1 MTLVEFPSFR
11 RARGTLPFIIG
22 VLSLVLIVLFP
33 LLSPALLHTFAAALF
48 AALLFQSLLG
58 AGYASFHAAALTAL
72 TFAQAGILLSA
83 AGRAGSIWLAL
94 ASFCVAM
101 TAAEFVRH
109 RDARRVMALG
119 GALSLAQ
126 LLDPLGGLLAV
137 FLLPLCVGLPRSGET
152 RAKAGLLA
160 LLLFM
165 PVVTALVLA
174 YFRVFLGVEA
184 TLHRVPPPDTQMPLA
199 VLLCIAFASAPVLWL
214 TTMVPR
220 LNFPPGLITVYTA
233 LALLL
238 ATTLSVLTGALPDLT
253 SLLAAG
259 AAISAAALCTW
270 KPSAQ
275 NQSLAL
281 AATALGAVLSWL
293 LLNLSTLVL

>member
-1 MTLVEFPSFR
+1 MTLVEFPSFH
-11 RARGTLPFIIG
+11 RARGILPFGIG
-22 VLSLVLIVLFP
+22 ALALLLIVLFP
-33 LLSPALLHTFAAALF
+33 LLPPAMLHAFAAALL
-48 AALLFQSLLG
+48 AALLFRSLLG
-58 AGYASFHAAALTAL
+58 WGYSSFHAAAITAL

-83 AGRAGSIWLAL
+83 AGKAGSIWLAL
-94 ASFCVAM
+94 AGFCVAM
-101 TAAEFVRH
+101 AAADFVRH

-119 GALSLAQ
+119 GAVSLAQ
-126 LLDPLGGLLAV
+126 LLDPLGGLLAI
-137 FLLPLCVGLPRSGET
+137 FMLPLCVGLPRSGET

-174 YFRVFLGVEA
+174 YFRVVLGVEP
-184 TLHRVPPPDTQMPLA
+184 TLHHVPPPDAQMPLA
-199 VLLCIAFASAPVLWL
+199 VLVCAALASAPALWL

-220 LNFPPGLITVYTA
+220 LNRPPGLFTVYTA

-238 ATTLSVLTGALPDLT
+238 AATLSVFTGGLADLA

-275 NQSLAL
+275 NQTLAL

-293 LLNLSTLVL
+293 LFNLSTLVL